1 MNARID
7 VAAGGSS
14 EEIMKK
20 LAARQPGIIAVRKS
34 SPQSPPEAPA
44 P

>member
-1 MNARID
+1 MNARVD
-7 VAAGGSS
+7 VAACEGS
-14 EEIMKK
+14 EEITKK

-34 SPQSPPEAPA
+34 SPQSPPDAPA